1 MDRPAIRLRKE
12 TVYRNPSSKERPEL
26 PQGNLQRLFNRTAT
40 QFGLLAGVAFPFYQ
54 CDYEHSQANQHN
66 ESTEADG
73 AVVVAGEAS
82 QEYGVG
88 RIVRNCRR
96 ANRELVVNI
105 LSCVVCL
112 TAGRQLAAGVLL
124 FVCLVVIHNDR
135 FVARR
140 VGPVRVRGRSADH
153 SRDDHFAFHQ

>member
-1 MDRPAIRLRKE
+1 MK
-12 TVYRNPSSKERPEL
+12 
-26 PQGNLQRLFNRTAT
+26 
-40 QFGLLAGVAFPFYQ
+40 
-54 CDYEHSQANQHN
+54 HSQANQHN

-88 RIVRNCRR
+88 RIVRNRRR
-96 ANRELVVNI
+96 ANRKFVVNI
-105 LSCVVCL
+105 LLRCVVCL

-124 FVCLVVIHNDR
+124 SVCLVVIHNDR

-140 VGPVRVRGRSADH
+140 VGPSRVRGRSADVPRKLTRY
-153 SRDDHFAFHQ
+153 SFRRASEFLN